1 MRFKLFK
8 IMGILN
14 VTPDSFSDG
23 GEFMNVDQ
31 AIKQVDWMVQNNVDI
46 VDIGG
51 ESTRPGSSPI
61 SVDEEMQRVLP
72 IIKEV
77 KKIYP
82 NLPLS
87 IDTTKYEVAQAAL
100 DLGVEIINDISGLQF
115 NEKLAELAASYNAGL
130 IIMHMKGTP
139 QTMQTN
145 PHYDDVVEEVYSFLE
160 KQANLAQIK
169 GVEKIWVDVGIGF
182 GKTFRHNLELLR
194 NIEKFNDLGF
204 PQVLGISRKSFIGKM
219 FNVENVKD
227 RDIHT
232 VLIHSVLLQKGID
245 IVRVHNVEY
254 LNYLRK
260 IAIEFN

>member
-100 DLGVEIINDISGLQF
+100 DLGIEIINDISGLQF

-145 PHYDDVVEEVYSFLE
+145 PHYDDVVEEVYYFLE

-219 FNVENVKD
+219 FDVENVKD